1 VLSALS
7 TGHKTVILVV
17 AAVFIVF
24 ALCSSFVFSRMS
36 SNFPGRRIALF
47 VAACVLL
54 TAAMLGAIIAFASEP
69 PEAGAK
75 AEERAAAQ
83 ESTGTEPTT
92 GTEPAKP
99 AAPAG
104 DAAAGKALFA
114 SQGCSACHTFEPAGS
129 TAKVGPDL
137 DDLAANA
144 KTANRGSVQEYAAE
158 SIEDPGAYVVPG
170 YPNGVMPQFQ
180 LSETQVADLVAFIA
194 GRSD

>member
-24 ALCSSFVFSRMS
+24 ALCSSFVFTRMNP
-36 SNFPGRRIALF
+36 NFPGRRIALF
-47 VAACVLL
+47 VGACVLL
-54 TAAMLGAIIAFASEP
+54 TAAMLGAIIAFAGEP

-75 AEERAAAQ
+75 VEERNPVVS
-83 ESTGTEPTT
+83 ETT
-92 GTEPAKP
+92 GTETAP
-99 AAPAG
+99 AAPSG
-104 DAAAGKALFA
+104 NAAAGKALFA

-144 KTANRGSVQEYAAE
+144 KTANRGSVDQYTAE

-170 YPNGVMPQFQ
+170 YPDGVMPKFQ
-180 LSETQVADLVAFIA
+180 LSDKQVADLVAFLT
-194 GRSD
+194 GGS

>member
-1 VLSALS
+1 MLSALS
-7 TGHKTVILVV
+7 TGHKTVIVVV

-24 ALCSSFVFSRMS
+24 ALCCSFVFSRMNP
-36 SNFPGRRIALF
+36 NFPGRRIALF
-47 VAACVLL
+47 VVVCGLL
-54 TAAMLGAIIAFASEP
+54 TAAMLGAIIVFATEP

-75 AEERAAAQ
+75 AEERNPVLSQ
-83 ESTGTEPTT
+83 TT
-92 GTEPAKP
+92 GTTSP

-104 DAAAGKALFA
+104 NATAGKALFA
-114 SQGCSACHTFEPAGS
+114 SQGCNACHTFRPAGS

-144 KTANRGSVQEYAAE
+144 KTANRGTVQEYTAE

-180 LSETQVADLVAFIA
+180 LSDKQVADLVAFLT
-194 GRSD
+194 GGS

>member
-7 TGHKTVILVV
+7 TGHKTVIVV
-17 AAVFIVF
+17 AAAVFIVF
-24 ALCSSFVFSRMS
+24 ALCSSFVFTRMNP
-36 SNFPGRRIALF
+36 NFPGRRIALF
-47 VAACVLL
+47 VGICVLL
-54 TAAMLGAIIAFASEP
+54 TAAMLGAIIAFAGEP

-75 AEERAAAQ
+75 VEERNPVVS
-83 ESTGTEPTT
+83 ETTSTQ
-92 GTEPAKP
+92 PAP

-104 DAAAGKALFA
+104 NTAAGKGLFG
-114 SQGCSACHTFEPAGS
+114 SQGCNACHTFKPAGS

-144 KTANRGSVQEYAAE
+144 KTANRGSVEQYTAE

-180 LSETQVADLVAFIA
+180 LSDAQVADLVAFLT
-194 GRSD
+194 GRSGS

>member
-7 TGHKTVILVV
+7 TGHKTVIVVV

-24 ALCSSFVFSRMS
+24 ALCCSFVFSRMNP
-36 SNFPGRRIALF
+36 NFPGRRLALF
-47 VAACVLL
+47 LGVCVLL
-54 TAAMLGAIIAFASEP
+54 TAAMLGAVIAFAGEP

-75 AEERAAAQ
+75 VEERNPVIPQ
-83 ESTGTEPTT
+83 STGTTPT
-92 GTEPAKP
+92 P

-104 DAAAGKALFA
+104 NAAAGKVLFA
-114 SQGCSACHTFEPAGS
+114 SQGCSACHTFKPAGS

-144 KTANRGSVQEYAAE
+144 KTANRGSEEAYTAE
-158 SIEDPGAYVVPG
+158 SIKDPGAYVVPG

-180 LSETQVADLVAFIA
+180 LSGKQVADLVAFLTA
-194 GRSD
+194 GAGS

>member
-1 VLSALS
+1 MLSALS
-7 TGHKTVILVV
+7 TGHKTVIVVV

-24 ALCSSFVFSRMS
+24 ALCCSFVFSRMNP
-36 SNFPGRRIALF
+36 NFPGKRIALF
-47 VAACVLL
+47 VVVCALL
-54 TAAMLGAIIAFASEP
+54 TAAMLGAIIVFATEP

-75 AEERAAAQ
+75 VEERNPVLSQ
-83 ESTGTEPTT
+83 TT
-92 GTEPAKP
+92 GTETTSP

-104 DAAAGKALFA
+104 NATAGKALFA
-114 SQGCSACHTFEPAGS
+114 SQGCNACHTFRPAGS

-144 KTANRGSVQEYAAE
+144 KTANRGTVQEYTAE

-180 LSETQVADLVAFIA
+180 LSDKQVADLVAFLT
-194 GRSD
+194 GGS